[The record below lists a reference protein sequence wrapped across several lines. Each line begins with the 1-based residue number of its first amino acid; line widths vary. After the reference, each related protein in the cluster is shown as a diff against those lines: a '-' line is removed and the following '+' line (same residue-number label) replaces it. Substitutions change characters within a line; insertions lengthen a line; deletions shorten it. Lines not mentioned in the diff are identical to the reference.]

1 MKKLLFTAI
10 ILLMVSCS
18 GGKEMEIDCGC
29 VEVQERF
36 ITTKSQVYPFW
47 ETSTWEKSGVKNN
60 LEDCYTDEEILYAVR
75 TIGSKER
82 WFITCS
88 NN

>member
-1 MKKLLFTAI
+1 MRKLIFTAI

-18 GGKEMEIDCGC
+18 GAEEIEIDCGC
-29 VEVQERF
+29 VEVQERL
-36 ITTKSQVYPFW
+36 ITTRSHVFPFW
-47 ETSTWEKSGVKNN
+47 ETSTWELSGVKNP
-60 LEDCYTDEEILYAVR
+60 LEGCYTDEEIPFLIREV
-75 TIGSKER
+75 GNKER